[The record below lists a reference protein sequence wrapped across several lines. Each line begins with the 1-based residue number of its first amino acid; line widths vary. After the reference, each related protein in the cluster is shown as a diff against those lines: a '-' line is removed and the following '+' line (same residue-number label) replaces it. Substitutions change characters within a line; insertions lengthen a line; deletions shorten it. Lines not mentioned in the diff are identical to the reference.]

1 MVPSMGR
8 TNNHNFL
15 SNTDT
20 SDDPVQKNI
29 NKFKNHSSATCI
41 NKHLRNSELSF
52 TFQPVTKNHQ
62 ISNLIKLLN
71 DKKAVQST
79 DTATK
84 LIKNSMIS
92 FPSLYT
98 KVLITV

>member
-8 TNNHNFL
+8 TNNNFL

-20 SDDPVQKNI
+20 SDDPLQKNI

-41 NKHLRNSELSF
+41 NKHLRNSKLCF